1 MLSVEWLRALGDTMD
16 ELDDSSIAKQLVN
29 ELHKTS
35 YYFVHAIFIIQQK
48 NSIGCTQLN
57 STR

>member
-1 MLSVEWLRALGDTMD
+1 MD

-35 YYFVHAIFIIQQK
+35 YYFVHAIFIIQ
-48 NSIGCTQLN
+48 
-57 STR
+57 